1 MEGQFLA
8 IQSFPQPQ
16 SELIQPELDREF
28 QLMIDVIRTLR
39 NLRAEAGLK
48 PSQKITAILQSDSG
62 RSAVI

>member
-1 MEGQFLA
+1 M
-8 IQSFPQPQ
+8 
-16 SELIQPELDREF
+16 IQPELDREF